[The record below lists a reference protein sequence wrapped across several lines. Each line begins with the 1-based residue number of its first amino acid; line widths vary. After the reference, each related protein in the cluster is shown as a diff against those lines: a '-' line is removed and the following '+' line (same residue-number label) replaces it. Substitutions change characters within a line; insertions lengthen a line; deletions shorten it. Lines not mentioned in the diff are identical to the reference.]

1 MVNKSANTAT
11 SKINCPIVVRIMFIS
26 LRAGTTTPNEIVEM
40 IITIKR
46 TSLTNPNHLNAK
58 AKTTEIIIINANT
71 VSASL
76 R

>member
-26 LRAGTTTPNEIVEM
+26 LRVGTTTPNEIVEM

>member
-1 MVNKSANTAT
+1 
-11 SKINCPIVVRIMFIS
+11 MFIS
-26 LRAGTTTPNEIVEM
+26 LRVGTTTPKEIVEM